1 MVDLLPEQTVLWQQ
15 VEAVARAQFRRAAVQ
30 EIRTPILEVTEP
42 GAGIEVVASY
52 RPEDTLL
59 SGWAIGEE
67 RLAGKAGAV
76 SARVGKG
83 RVVLYGID
91 ATYRGQPLGTAK
103 MFFQGILTAAVAG
116 AGR

>member
-1 MVDLLPEQTVLWQQ
+1 MVD
-15 VEAVARAQFRRAAVQ
+15 
-30 EIRTPILEVTEP
+30 
-42 GAGIEVVASY
+42 VVASY

-59 SGWAIGEE
+59 SGWAIGTE
-67 RLAGKAGAV
+67 RLAGKVGV
-76 SARVGKG
+76 VEARVGEG

-103 MFFQGILTAAVAG
+103 MFFQGILTAAEAG